1 MFESLSERLSGIFD
15 GLKRRGALKEADVEA
30 ALREIRVALLEADV
44 ALPVVKDFIDAVKAQ
59 AVGQDVLRS
68 VTPGQMVVKI
78 VHDAL
83 VEMLSPEDPAGA
95 GLAIHG
101 NPPQAILMVGLQGS
115 GKTTTSAKIAKR
127 LTDREKKRVLMAS
140 LDIYRPAAQQQLQ
153 VLGEQTGVT
162 VMTPV
167 FGELPVAIAN
177 RAMATGRREGY
188 DVVILDTAG
197 RLALDQEM
205 MTEVVN
211 VRMAAVPSEVLLV
224 ADAMTG
230 QDAVNLA
237 KEFNDRVG
245 ITGIVLTRVDGDGR
259 GGAALSMRQVT
270 GKPIKLMGTGEGVDA
285 IDAFDANRVAG
296 SILGMG
302 DVVGLVEKA
311 AQVVEQEDAEKLAK
325 KMLKGQFTLEDMGE
339 QFKQLRKMGSLDGI
353 LGMLPGA
360 AKVKNAF
367 DQHKVDDKMIARQEA
382 IILSMTPKERRN
394 PKEINGSRRKRIAA
408 GSGTSVPEV
417 NRLLKQHRQMADMM
431 KKVGKKG
438 GLKGLMGGMPPG
450 MMPPGMPR

>member
-1 MFESLSERLSGIFD
+1 
-15 GLKRRGALKEADVEA
+15 
-30 ALREIRVALLEADV
+30 
-44 ALPVVKDFIDAVKAQ
+44 
-59 AVGQDVLRS
+59 
-68 VTPGQMVVKI
+68 
-78 VHDAL
+78 
-83 VEMLSPEDPAGA
+83 
-95 GLAIHG
+95 
-101 NPPQAILMVGLQGS
+101 
-115 GKTTTSAKIAKR
+115 
-127 LTDREKKRVLMAS
+127 
-140 LDIYRPAAQQQLQ
+140 
-153 VLGEQTGVT
+153 
-162 VMTPV
+162 
-167 FGELPVAIAN
+167 
-177 RAMATGRREGY
+177 
-188 DVVILDTAG
+188 
-197 RLALDQEM
+197 
-205 MTEVVN
+205 
-211 VRMAAVPSEVLLV
+211 
-224 ADAMTG
+224 
-230 QDAVNLA
+230 
-237 KEFNDRVG
+237 
-245 ITGIVLTRVDGDGR
+245 
-259 GGAALSMRQVT
+259 
-270 GKPIKLMGTGEGVDA
+270 MGTGEGVDA

-367 DQHKVDDKMIARQEA
+367 DQHNVDDKMIARQEA